1 MNAGELSEK
10 LTFGKYKGKTVAD
23 VLIEDPSY
31 LVWAHNN
38 VDFFK
43 VSTELLQ
50 IARSTIKP
58 DPSRRRYLDDDPDW
72 DIYEN

>member
-23 VLIEDPSY
+23 VLVEDPSY
-31 LVWAHNN
+31 IVWAHEN

-43 VSTELLQ
+43 VSTEIYQ
-50 IARSTIKP
+50 IAVVAKEDQEWAEAEAYSPYDKY
-58 DPSRRRYLDDDPDW
+58 D
-72 DIYEN
+72 